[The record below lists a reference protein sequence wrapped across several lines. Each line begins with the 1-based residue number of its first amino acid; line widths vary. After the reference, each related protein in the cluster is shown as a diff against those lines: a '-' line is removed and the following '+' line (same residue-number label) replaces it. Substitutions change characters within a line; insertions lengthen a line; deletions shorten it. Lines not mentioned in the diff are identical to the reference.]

1 MPSLEAPPV
10 RAAGSGRERI
20 SWVNVPIGAPKVSA
34 AMIVLSRDR
43 PGIRARLDGGGV
55 GLQAIAMM
63 LLAVPLL
70 EGRDAGW
77 PAWIGAGLALA
88 APAFWTFHRLEHRVQ
103 VRGRDPLVRPSL
115 FNDAGTGAGV
125 VTTMLEGGNVLGV
138 ARSGLL
144 FFMLLGSGRARLPYV
159 PAYALALPACAVLLL
174 AAALLYGW
182 RFR

>member
-1 MPSLEAPPV
+1 
-10 RAAGSGRERI
+10 
-20 SWVNVPIGAPKVSA
+20 
-34 AMIVLSRDR
+34 MIVLSGDR

-55 GLQAIAMM
+55 GLLAIAMM

-103 VRGRDPLVRPSL
+103 VRGGDPLVRPSL
-115 FNDAGTGAGV
+115 FNDAGAGAGV
-125 VTTMLEGGNVLGV
+125 VTTMLEGGQ
-138 ARSGLL
+138 
-144 FFMLLGSGRARLPYV
+144 RARRRALGTLV
-159 PAYALALPACAVLLL
+159 LHAARFRTREPALRACLCAGAARVRRL
-174 AAALLYGW
+174 AARRGVLCGR